1 MIIAGI
7 ISTFAFMHSRET
19 LRHNRNLGWVV
30 GSREAP
36 RRVGHGH
43 AVPTPPADYNA
54 ALRISLRD
62 PNDTPRRA
70 WRKRGATRFGRSHLV
85 PAGADVTRHRG
96 CCWPECGGA
105 WLALSSYPAVGL
117 RRQPDFR
124 SAREIDRGARQDP
137 LVCRGSAR
145 STGSRSGCITTRV
158 IISVGFTFMHGMAV
172 T

>member
-54 ALRISLRD
+54 ALRISLRY

-70 WRKRGATRFGRSHLV
+70 WRKRGAARFETIASRPG
-85 PAGADVTRHRG
+85 
-96 CCWPECGGA
+96 
-105 WLALSSYPAVGL
+105 
-117 RRQPDFR
+117 
-124 SAREIDRGARQDP
+124 
-137 LVCRGSAR
+137 
-145 STGSRSGCITTRV
+145 RSGCNTPSWLLLAGVRRRLARV
-158 IISVGFTFMHGMAV
+158 IELPRPLVFGGSRISDRLAKLTAV
-172 T
+172 PGKIHWYAADQLVLRDHDLDVSRRE